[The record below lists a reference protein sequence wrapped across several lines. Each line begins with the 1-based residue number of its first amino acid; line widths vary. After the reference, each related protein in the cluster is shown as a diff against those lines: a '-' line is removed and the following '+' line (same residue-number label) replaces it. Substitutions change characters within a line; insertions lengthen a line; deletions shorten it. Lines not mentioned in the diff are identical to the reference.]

1 MPVGTQGI
9 PNREEEKNIEQ
20 EGQKGFERGKEKKVE
35 QKPAA
40 REISAREIKEEIP
53 SREIERIR
61 EKEKIPEK
69 KQKVSGKSKKTKKQ
83 KDDLYQDLQ
92 SIMSMDKPKQIK
104 ALVYISFKKGIR
116 HAVSLAKELDDPYL
130 LDEFHDTLVEEL
142 YDYLVKKKKLKQ
154 FK

>member
-1 MPVGTQGI
+1 MAVGKQSI
-9 PNREEEKNIEQ
+9 PNREEGINREQ
-20 EGQKGFERGKEKKVE
+20 EERRGFERGEEKKVE
-35 QKPAA
+35 QQPAA
-40 REISAREIKEEIP
+40 REVPAGETREEIP
-53 SREIERIR
+53 QREIERIR

-69 KQKVSGKSKKTKKQ
+69 KQKVSGKPKKSKKQ

-104 ALVYISFKKGIR
+104 ALVYISFKKGIKN
-116 HAVSLAKELDDPYL
+116 AVAVAKQLDDPYL
-130 LDEFHDTLVEEL
+130 LDEFHDTLVDEL